1 MRKIQYRDTTTESI
15 VSHDL
20 MVKKSLD
27 HGWKRLYFPMLNKSV
42 WNVDVFVIVFY
53 QTHSNER
60 ITALVHELFTL
71 LSMVVPHKFS
81 KQSCGTT
88 EQESSREY
96 SNMEFSYDSGRSSI
110 GEPSHQR
117 GSIPKSSFS
126 MPLIACSDPSHPDR
140 ILNSKLWEHL
150 RIARVP
156 DGRQKIHN
164 ARDDNGGKGVIW
176 LILLVNMCMTW
187 QRRARNNWGI
197 FNMFWLLFCC
207 SFCKH

>member
-1 MRKIQYRDTTTESI
+1 
-15 VSHDL
+15 
-20 MVKKSLD
+20 
-27 HGWKRLYFPMLNKSV
+27 
-42 WNVDVFVIVFY
+42 
-53 QTHSNER
+53 
-60 ITALVHELFTL
+60 
-71 LSMVVPHKFS
+71 MVVPHKFS

-156 DGRQKIHN
+156 DGRQRYIML
-164 ARDDNGGKGVIW
+164 G
-176 LILLVNMCMTW
+176 MTMEE
-187 QRRARNNWGI
+187 RV
-197 FNMFWLLFCC
+197 LFD
-207 SFCKH
+207 